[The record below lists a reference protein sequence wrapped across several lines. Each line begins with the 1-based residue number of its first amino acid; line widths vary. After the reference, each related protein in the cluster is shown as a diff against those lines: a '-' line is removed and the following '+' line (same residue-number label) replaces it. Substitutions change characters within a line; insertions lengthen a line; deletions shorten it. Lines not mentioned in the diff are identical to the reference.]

1 MNYVGVSVCRQHFYL
16 LAILCLFSLK
26 INNLIHPFH
35 NFSVFFIAYFRRISN
50 ITRITL
56 CFQWN
61 SSVHVSQG
69 VLLMGPL
76 TVTVRTLI
84 APNMFCVSEQ
94 GSLTIVRR
102 SSTKKSQNHTD
113 TVAGYSSSFAD
124 DETLDAVDLDTDN
137 LPAVDTPDACDKAAV
152 R

>member
-1 MNYVGVSVCRQHFYL
+1 MAV
-16 LAILCLFSLK
+16 I
-26 INNLIHPFH
+26 
-35 NFSVFFIAYFRRISN
+35 
-50 ITRITL
+50 
-56 CFQWN
+56 
-61 SSVHVSQG
+61 
-69 VLLMGPL
+69 
-76 TVTVRTLI
+76 VRGLI

-113 TVAGYSSSFAD
+113 TVADCPSSSSFAD

-152 R
+152 RFV